1 MTPSALTDGQYF
13 QLLQLRTRLRGFLR
27 WSEEQARAQG
37 LTASQH
43 QLLLALR
50 GHPDPLGPT
59 IGEVA
64 DYLSLRHHSAVGL
77 VDRAEQAGL
86 VRRRNDP
93 GDARVVRLGLTAR
106 GETFLSRIS
115 EAHLEEL
122 TRLGANL
129 RPLLRGLDVDQDD
142 RGGSRSAIQNQR

>member
-1 MTPSALTDGQYF
+1 MALAPLTDGQYF
-13 QLLQLRTRLRGFLR
+13 QLLQLRTSLRGFLH

-43 QLLLALR
+43 QLLLSVR

-59 IGEVA
+59 IGELA
-64 DYLSLRHHSAVGL
+64 DYLYLRHHSAGGL

-86 VRRRNDP
+86 VRRRHDP
-93 GDARVVRLGLTAR
+93 DDARVVRLGLTAR
-106 GETFLSRIS
+106 GETLLSRIS

-122 TRLGANL
+122 TRLGAHL

-142 RGGSRSAIQNQR
+142 RGGSRSVVQGSA